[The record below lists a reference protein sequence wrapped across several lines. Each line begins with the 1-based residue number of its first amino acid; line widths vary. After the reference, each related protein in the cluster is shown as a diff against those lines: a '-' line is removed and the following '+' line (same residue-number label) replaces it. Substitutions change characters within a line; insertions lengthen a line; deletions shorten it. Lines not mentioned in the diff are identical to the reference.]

1 MKPLNQYIPKRE
13 AKALRKKIKVVVNE
27 EEKEYVRS
35 QTIINTT
42 I

>member
-13 AKALRKKIKVVVNE
+13 IKALKKNNNISVNE

-35 QTIINTT
+35 
-42 I
+42 